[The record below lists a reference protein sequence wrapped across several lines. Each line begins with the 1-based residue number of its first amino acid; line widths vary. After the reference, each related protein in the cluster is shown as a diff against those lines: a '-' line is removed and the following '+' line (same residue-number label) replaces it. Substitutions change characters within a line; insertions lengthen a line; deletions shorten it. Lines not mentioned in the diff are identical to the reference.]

1 MSSKIELKKKKKQEA
16 LLAAAFE
23 LFSSKGV
30 NNTTIGDICD
40 HANIAKGTFYLYYQD
55 KFQLLENLILVKSG
69 ELISKA
75 YKFTMDNR
83 KEKLYDT
90 VKLFIEYIID
100 YFVENPNVLILIKS
114 NISYPLYKE
123 AMADEDVKNL
133 ISDFKSAYSTM
144 KNREYGEE
152 LERSLYMI
160 IELTSTVCYGAI
172 IHNQPAPIEEMKPVL
187 LRIIEKIIA

>member
-1 MSSKIELKKKKKQEA
+1 MSSKIEIKKKKKQEA
-16 LLAAAFE
+16 LLTAAFE

-55 KFQLLENLILVKSG
+55 KYQLLENLVLEKSG

-75 YKFTMDNR
+75 YRYTMDNR

-100 YFVENPNVLILIKS
+100 YFIENPNVLILIKS

-123 AMADEDVKNL
+123 AMADEDVRNL
-133 ISDFKSAYSTM
+133 IVDFKSAYSTL